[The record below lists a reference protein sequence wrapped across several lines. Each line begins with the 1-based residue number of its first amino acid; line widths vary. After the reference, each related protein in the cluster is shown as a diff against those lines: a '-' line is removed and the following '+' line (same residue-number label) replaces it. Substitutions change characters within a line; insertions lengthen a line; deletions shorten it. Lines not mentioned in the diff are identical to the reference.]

1 MLPKLVNQDPE
12 LQRELQQ
19 TTSMLQPN
27 QSMPNMSELMYN
39 MFEGGSSSSTKK
51 KPTQKATRGE
61 QSSSQA
67 GAAKKKI

>member
-27 QSMPNMSELMYN
+27 QNMPNMSELMYN
-39 MFEGGSSSSTKK
+39 MFEGGSSTKK
-51 KPTQKATRGE
+51 KPAQKTARAGE
-61 QSSSQA
+61 A
-67 GAAKKKI
+67 GTAKKKI